1 MGKIQDPENHTL
13 YSVTSLSRPNEGVSP
28 PQKWNPLVNSILA
41 MWTPCFYGH
50 IYSINYGLLTWP
62 TDLAWDKVSKKLL
75 YKFRSFSNWQHCI
88 TYLRFLV
95 KWNRMATCKTTHRND
110 CWITRS
116 AREGDPE
123 DKVNN
128 YPNFL
133 RVNKL
138 LIESRIKTRNGLPS
152 SSSFIHTYSITIQQQ

>member
-1 MGKIQDPENHTL
+1 MKLIF
-13 YSVTSLSRPNEGVSP
+13 
-28 PQKWNPLVNSILA
+28 VN
-41 MWTPCFYGH
+41 F
-50 IYSINYGLLTWP
+50 
-62 TDLAWDKVSKKLL
+62 
-75 YKFRSFSNWQHCI
+75 FFSDWQHCI

-128 YPNFL
+128 SPNFL
-133 RVNKL
+133 RVNKS
-138 LIESRIKTRNGLPS
+138 LIELRIETRNGLSKFKFKFIYSHLFNYNTTTIKKKKEVKTELTIHWIKHNKGKKCVAAKGAKLS
-152 SSSFIHTYSITIQQQ
+152 SWLLPQSSYKWVEYL